1 MATEPAEAAT
11 APPGP
16 EAVDWAAA
24 ARRARRLARPGP
36 DLPAG
41 ELTDFVAELRQS
53 AKDAPAHVGVVTGL
67 LEPALQS
74 GAGPVYVLDRP
85 RWAGANHAML
95 RSSVGDLLPRLGP
108 AWGAQPTGT
117 QIGTVPRVR

>member
-41 ELTDFVAELRQS
+41 ELTEFVAELRQS

-67 LEPALQS
+67 LEPALQA

-85 RWAGANHAML
+85 RWAEADLAML
-95 RSSVGDLLPRLGP
+95 RSVVGGVRARAAAAG
-108 AWGAQPTGT
+108 GARTN
-117 QIGTVPRVR
+117 